1 MVYSDAIEDKI
12 DLIMAELKRKYPNLT
27 NYRWHAIKLLEQ
39 DKEISERYPVSLP
52 DVIDRNYE
60 SDIINEKYDFIQEI
74 IREVLVNKDRQDAL
88 TEKVDRAL
96 THRVWGIPIFL
107 GIMAV
112 VFS

>member
-1 MVYSDAIEDKI
+1 M
-12 DLIMAELKRKYPNLT
+12 KRL
-27 NYRWHAIKLLEQ
+27 
-39 DKEISERYPVSLP
+39 
-52 DVIDRNYE
+52 
-60 SDIINEKYDFIQEI
+60 FF

-112 VFS
+112 VLFLTFTIDVYKRQVQREWTE